1 MLLDEFDIF
10 EKIGLSL
17 GYMTKKI
24 YLCGKFN
31 HGDYMNWLKSLFFGS
46 GVPHSIFIL
55 TLAIACGIYLSHRL
69 KFKGI
74 TLGITWILFC
84 AIAMSHFGMHL
95 DPVVET
101 FSKDFGLILFVYS
114 IGLQV
119 GPSFFSSFGKGGIKL
134 NILAM
139 SAVILS
145 CLTAYIIHLISGEDI
160 ATMTGVLF
168 GAVTNTPGLG
178 AAEQAFADITGT
190 TNADIASGY
199 AMAYPLGVVGIILSL
214 LAMRWI
220 FRINIDKEKE
230 QIAAESE
237 VQKEIEHIDILL
249 ANPQVE
255 GASIRDLSALCNM
268 NLIVSRLVRP
278 DGEDELPDV
287 DTILHVGDRI
297 RIVIDQEHKK
307 SVLLLGM
314 ETTIQTDNKQQAH
327 LVSRNIIVTKPE
339 LNGKRIGD
347 LNIRSTYHVSI
358 TRIRRAGIE
367 LLATRD
373 LYLQLGDKIT
383 VVGEERAVNKIES
396 LFGNSTKRLDMPNLV
411 SIFVGIALG
420 VALGLL
426 PIALPGLSQPFK
438 LGLAGGSLIVAILMS
453 CFGPKLH
460 IVTYTTSSANLM
472 IREIGIAMFLA
483 AVGFGAG
490 KTFIQTLV
498 EGGYVWIGYG
508 VIITLIPLLII
519 GVIGRKWLKLDY
531 FTLMGLLAGSTTNPP
546 ALSYATTLTTSNDR
560 AAVSYSTVY
569 PLTMF
574 LRVLTGQL
582 MILLFL

>member
-1 MLLDEFDIF
+1 MD
-10 EKIGLSL
+10 
-17 GYMTKKI
+17 
-24 YLCGKFN
+24 
-31 HGDYMNWLKSLFFGS
+31 WLNSLFFGT

-55 TLAIACGIYLSHRL
+55 TLAIAGGISLSHHL

-95 DPVVET
+95 DPMVET
-101 FSKDFGLILFVYS
+101 FAKDFGLILFVYS

-134 NILAM
+134 NMLA
-139 SAVILS
+139 LS
-145 CLTAYIIHLISGEDI
+145 IVLLGCVTAYVISLLSGVDI

-178 AAEQAFADITGT
+178 AAQQAFADITG
-190 TNADIASGY
+190 NANPNIASGY
-199 AMAYPLGVVGIILSL
+199 AMAYPLGVVGIITVI
-214 LAMRWI
+214 LAMRWF
-220 FRINIDKEKE
+220 FRIKLDKEE
-230 QIAAESE
+230 ARVAAESE
-237 VQKEIEHIDILL
+237 VQKEVQYMDVLL
-249 ANPQVE
+249 TNPQVE
-255 GASIRDLSALCNM
+255 GAHIRDLSQLVHM

-297 RIVIDQEHKK
+297 RVVVDKENEK

-314 ETTIQTDNKQQAH
+314 ETSLPTDHKAHAH
-327 LVSRNIIVTKPE
+327 LVSRHVIVTKNE

-347 LNIRSTYHVSI
+347 LNVRATYHVSI
-358 TRIRRAGIE
+358 TRIRRAGVE

-373 LYLQLGDKIT
+373 LYLQLGDRIT
-383 VVGEERAVNKIES
+383 VVGEERAVDKVEQ
-396 LFGNSTKRLDMPNLV
+396 LFGNSTKRLDVPNLA
-411 SIFVGIALG
+411 SIFLGIALG
-420 VALGLL
+420 VLAGVV
-426 PIALPGLSQPFK
+426 PIMLPGLAQPFK
-438 LGLAGGSLIVAILMS
+438 LGIAGGSLIIAILMS

-460 IVTYTTSSANLM
+460 IITYTTSSANLM

-490 KTFIQTLV
+490 KTFIPTLLD
-498 EGGYVWIGYG
+498 GGYMWIGYG
-508 VIITLIPLLII
+508 VIITLLPLLIVGTI
-519 GVIGRKWLKLDY
+519 ARLWLKLDY
-531 FTLMGLLAGSTTNPP
+531 FTLMGLIAGSTTDPP
-546 ALSYATTLTTSNDR
+546 ALAYATTVSSANDR
-560 AAVSYSTVY
+560 AAVAYSTVY

>member
-1 MLLDEFDIF
+1 
-10 EKIGLSL
+10 
-17 GYMTKKI
+17 
-24 YLCGKFN
+24 
-31 HGDYMNWLKSLFFGS
+31 MNWLDSLFFGT

-55 TLAIACGIYLSHRL
+55 TIAIAAGISLSHRL

-101 FSKDFGLILFVYS
+101 FAKDFGLILFVYS

-134 NILAM
+134 NVLAM
-139 SAVILS
+139 SIVFLS
-145 CLTAYIIHLISGEDI
+145 CATAYLIHLLSGEDI

-178 AAEQAFADITGT
+178 AAQQAFTDITG
-190 TNADIASGY
+190 NVNSNIASGY
-199 AMAYPLGVVGIILSL
+199 AMAYPLGVVGIITVL
-214 LAMRWI
+214 LAMRWFFHI
-220 FRINIDKEKE
+220 KLEKE
-230 QIAAESE
+230 EERVAAESC
-237 VQKEIEHIDILL
+237 VQKEVEYIDILL

-255 GASIRDLSALCNM
+255 GTHIRELSQLCHM

-278 DGEDELPDV
+278 NGDDELPDV
-287 DTILHVGDRI
+287 DTVLHVGDRI
-297 RIVIDQEHKK
+297 RVVVDKENEK

-314 ETTIQTDNKQQAH
+314 ETSLPTDHKAQAH
-327 LVSRNIIVTKPE
+327 LVSRHVVVTKPE

-347 LNIRSTYHVSI
+347 LNVRATYHVSI
-358 TRIRRAGIE
+358 TRIRRAGVE

-373 LYLQLGDKIT
+373 LYLQLGDRIT
-383 VVGEERAVNKIES
+383 VVGEERAVDKVEK
-396 LFGNSTKRLDMPNLV
+396 LFGNSTKRLDIPNLA
-411 SIFVGIALG
+411 SIFLGLALG
-420 VALGLL
+420 VAAGLL
-426 PIALPGLSQPFK
+426 PIMLPGLAQPFK
-438 LGLAGGSLIVAILMS
+438 LGIAGGSLIVAILMS
-453 CFGPKLH
+453 CFGPKMH

-490 KTFIQTLV
+490 KTFLPTLL

-508 VIITLIPLLII
+508 VIITLLPLLLVGLIA
-519 GVIGRKWLKLDY
+519 RWWLKLDY
-531 FTLMGLLAGSTTNPP
+531 FSLMGLLAGSTTNPP
-546 ALSYATTLTTSNDR
+546 ALAYATTVSSANDR
-560 AAVSYSTVY
+560 AAVAYSTVY

>member
-1 MLLDEFDIF
+1 
-10 EKIGLSL
+10 
-17 GYMTKKI
+17 
-24 YLCGKFN
+24 
-31 HGDYMNWLKSLFFGS
+31 MNWLNSLFFGT

-55 TLAIACGIYLSHRL
+55 TIAIAIGIYLSHRL

-101 FSKDFGLILFVYS
+101 FAKDFGLILFVYS

-119 GPSFFSSFGKGGIKL
+119 GPSFFSSFGQGGVKL
-134 NILAM
+134 NLLAV
-139 SAVILS
+139 SVVLLS
-145 CLTAYIIHLISGEDI
+145 CIIAYVIHLLSGEDI

-178 AAEQAFADITGT
+178 AAQQAFTDVTGDV
-190 TNADIASGY
+190 NPNIASGY
-199 AMAYPLGVVGIILSL
+199 AMAYPLGVVGIIMSI

-220 FRINIDKEKE
+220 FKIKMEKE
-230 QIAAESE
+230 EERLAAESST
-237 VQKEIEHIDILL
+237 QTEIEYIDILL

-255 GASIRDLSALCNM
+255 GAHIRDLSQLCHM
-268 NLIVSRLVRP
+268 DLIVSRLVRP
-278 DGEDELPDV
+278 NGEDELPDV

-297 RIVIDQEHKK
+297 RVVVDKENEK

-314 ETTIQTDNKQQAH
+314 ETSLPTDHKAQVH
-327 LVSRNIIVTKPE
+327 LVSRHVVVTKAE

-347 LNIRSTYHVSI
+347 LKVRATYHVSI

-373 LYLQLGDKIT
+373 LYLQLGDRIT
-383 VVGEERAVNKIES
+383 VVGEERAVDKVEQ
-396 LFGNSTKRLDMPNLV
+396 LFGNSTKRLDVPNLA
-411 SIFVGIALG
+411 SIFLGLALG
-420 VALGLL
+420 VAAGVL
-426 PIALPGLSQPFK
+426 PIALPGLAQPFK
-438 LGLAGGSLIVAILMS
+438 LGIAGGSLIVAILMS
-453 CFGPKLH
+453 CFGPKMH

-490 KTFIQTLV
+490 KTFIPTLLD
-498 EGGYVWIGYG
+498 GGYVWIGYG
-508 VIITLIPLLII
+508 VIITLLPLLLVGI
-519 GVIGRKWLKLDY
+519 VARMWLKLDY
-531 FTLMGLLAGSTTNPP
+531 FSLMGLLAGSTTNPP
-546 ALSYATTLTTSNDR
+546 ALAYATTVSSANDR
-560 AAVSYSTVY
+560 AAVAYSTVY

>member
-1 MLLDEFDIF
+1 
-10 EKIGLSL
+10 
-17 GYMTKKI
+17 
-24 YLCGKFN
+24 
-31 HGDYMNWLKSLFFGS
+31 MNWLDSLFFGT

-55 TLAIACGIYLSHRL
+55 TIAIAAGISLSHRL

-101 FSKDFGLILFVYS
+101 FAKDFGLILFVYS

-134 NILAM
+134 NLLAM
-139 SAVILS
+139 TIVFLS
-145 CLTAYIIHLISGEDI
+145 CVTAYIIHLLSGEDI

-178 AAEQAFADITGT
+178 AAQQAFSDITGT
-190 TNADIASGY
+190 MNPNIASGY
-199 AMAYPLGVVGIILSL
+199 AMAYPLGVVGIITAL
-214 LAMRWI
+214 LAMRWFFHI
-220 FRINIDKEKE
+220 KLDKEE
-230 QIAAESE
+230 ERVVAESTA
-237 VQKEIEHIDILL
+237 QKEIGFIDILL

-255 GASIRDLSALCNM
+255 GAHIRELSQLCHM

-278 DGEDELPDV
+278 NGEDELPDV

-297 RIVIDQEHKK
+297 RVVVDKENEK

-314 ETTIQTDNKQQAH
+314 ETSLPTNEKAHAH
-327 LVSRNIIVTKPE
+327 LVSRHVVVTKPE

-347 LNIRSTYHVSI
+347 LNVRATYHVSI

-373 LYLQLGDKIT
+373 LYLQLGDRIT
-383 VVGEERAVNKIES
+383 VVGEERAVDKVEK
-396 LFGNSTKRLDMPNLV
+396 LFGNSTKRLDIPNLA
-411 SIFVGIALG
+411 SIFLGLALG
-420 VALGLL
+420 VAAGLL
-426 PIALPGLSQPFK
+426 PIMLPGLAQPFK
-438 LGLAGGSLIVAILMS
+438 LGIAGGSLIVAILMS
-453 CFGPKLH
+453 CFGPKMH

-490 KTFIQTLV
+490 KTFLPTLL

-508 VIITLIPLLII
+508 VIITFLPLLLVGLIA
-519 GVIGRKWLKLDY
+519 RWWLKLDY
-531 FTLMGLLAGSTTNPP
+531 FSLMGLLAGSTTNPP
-546 ALSYATTLTTSNDR
+546 ALAYATTVSSANDR
-560 AAVSYSTVY
+560 AAVAYSTVY

>member
-1 MLLDEFDIF
+1 
-10 EKIGLSL
+10 
-17 GYMTKKI
+17 
-24 YLCGKFN
+24 
-31 HGDYMNWLKSLFFGS
+31 MNWLQSLFFGT

-55 TLAIACGIYLSHRL
+55 TLAIACGISLSHRL

-84 AIAMSHFGMHL
+84 AIAFSHFGMHL
-95 DPVVET
+95 DPIVET
-101 FSKDFGLILFVYS
+101 FAKDFGLILFVYS

-134 NILAM
+134 NLLAM
-139 SAVILS
+139 TVVFLGCAI
-145 CLTAYIIHLISGEDI
+145 AYLISVFSGVDI

-178 AAEQAFADITGT
+178 AAQQAFADITG
-190 TNADIASGY
+190 NANPNIASGY
-199 AMAYPLGVVGIILSL
+199 AMAYPLGVVGIITVI
-214 LAMRWI
+214 LAMRWF
-220 FRINIDKEKE
+220 FRIKLENEE
-230 QIAAESE
+230 ARVASESE
-237 VQKEIEHIDILL
+237 VQKEIKYIDVLL
-249 ANPQVE
+249 VNPQVE
-255 GASIRDLSALCNM
+255 GAHIRDLSQLCHM

-278 DGEDELPDV
+278 TGEDELPDV

-297 RIVIDQEHKK
+297 RVVVDKENEK

-314 ETTIQTDNKQQAH
+314 ETSLPDDPNQQAH
-327 LVSRNIIVTKPE
+327 LVSRHVVVTKPE

-347 LNIRSTYHVSI
+347 LNVRATYHVSI

-373 LYLQLGDKIT
+373 LYLQLGDRIT
-383 VVGEERAVNKIES
+383 VVGEERAVNKVEK
-396 LFGNSTKRLDMPNLV
+396 LFGNSTKRLDVPNLA
-411 SIFVGIALG
+411 SIFLGIALG
-420 VALGLL
+420 VVAGML
-426 PIALPGLSQPFK
+426 PIMLPGLSQPFK
-438 LGLAGGSLIVAILMS
+438 LGIAGGSLIIAILMG

-460 IVTYTTSSANLM
+460 VITYTTSSANLM
-472 IREIGIAMFLA
+472 IREIGIALFLA

-490 KTFIQTLV
+490 KTFIPTLLD
-498 EGGYVWIGYG
+498 GGYVWIGYG
-508 VIITLIPLLII
+508 VIITLLPLLIV
-519 GVIGRKWLKLDY
+519 GVIGRMWLKLDY

-546 ALSYATTLTTSNDR
+546 ALAYATTVSTANDR
-560 AAVSYSTVY
+560 SAVAYSTVY

-582 MILLFL
+582 MILFFV

>member
-1 MLLDEFDIF
+1 
-10 EKIGLSL
+10 
-17 GYMTKKI
+17 
-24 YLCGKFN
+24 
-31 HGDYMNWLKSLFFGS
+31 MNWLQSLFFGT

-55 TLAIACGIYLSHRL
+55 TLAIACGISLSHRL

-84 AIAMSHFGMHL
+84 AIAFSHFGMHL
-95 DPVVET
+95 DPMVET
-101 FSKDFGLILFVYS
+101 FAKDFGLILFVYS

-134 NILAM
+134 NMLAM
-139 SAVILS
+139 AVVFLG
-145 CLTAYIIHLISGEDI
+145 CATAYIISVLSGVDI

-178 AAEQAFADITGT
+178 AAQQAFADITG
-190 TNADIASGY
+190 NANPNIASGY
-199 AMAYPLGVVGIILSL
+199 AMAYPLGVVGIITVI
-214 LAMRWI
+214 LAMRWF
-220 FRINIDKEKE
+220 FRIKLENEE
-230 QIAAESE
+230 ARVASESE
-237 VQKEIEHIDILL
+237 VQKEIKYIDVLL
-249 ANPQVE
+249 VNPQVE
-255 GASIRDLSALCNM
+255 GAHIRDLSQLCHM

-278 DGEDELPDV
+278 TGEDELPDV
-287 DTILHVGDRI
+287 DTVLHVGDRI
-297 RIVIDQEHKK
+297 RVVVDKENEK

-314 ETTIQTDNKQQAH
+314 ETSLPNDPNQQAH
-327 LVSRNIIVTKPE
+327 LVSRHVIVTKPE

-347 LNIRSTYHVSI
+347 LNVRATYHVSI

-373 LYLQLGDKIT
+373 LYLQLGDRIT
-383 VVGEERAVNKIES
+383 VVGEERAVNKVEK
-396 LFGNSTKRLDMPNLV
+396 LFGNSTKRLDVPNLA
-411 SIFVGIALG
+411 SIFLGIAIG
-420 VALGLL
+420 VAFGML
-426 PIALPGLSQPFK
+426 PIVLPGLSQPFK
-438 LGLAGGSLIVAILMS
+438 LGIAGGSLIVAILLG
-453 CFGPKLH
+453 CFGPKMH
-460 IVTYTTSSANLM
+460 IITYTTSSANLM

-490 KTFIQTLV
+490 KTFIPTLLD
-498 EGGYVWIGYG
+498 GGYVWIGYG
-508 VIITLIPLLII
+508 VIITLLPLLIV
-519 GVIGRKWLKLDY
+519 GVIGRLWLKLDY

-546 ALSYATTLTTSNDR
+546 ALAYATTVSSANDR
-560 AAVSYSTVY
+560 SAVAYSTVY

>member
-1 MLLDEFDIF
+1 MDWLHTLL
-10 EKIGLSL
+10 
-17 GYMTKKI
+17 
-24 YLCGKFN
+24 
-31 HGDYMNWLKSLFFGS
+31 FGA

-55 TLAIACGIYLSHRL
+55 TIAIAGGIFLSHHL

-101 FSKDFGLILFVYS
+101 FAKDFGLILFVYS

-139 SAVILS
+139 TVVLLGCATTYV
-145 CLTAYIIHLISGEDI
+145 IHLLSGVDI
-160 ATMTGVLF
+160 ATMTGVLS

-178 AAEQAFADITGT
+178 AAQQAFADVMGES
-190 TNADIASGY
+190 NANIASGY
-199 AMAYPLGVVGIILSL
+199 AMAYPLGVVGIITVILI
-214 LAMRWI
+214 MRWV
-220 FRINIDKEKE
+220 FRIKLDQEELRVKN
-230 QIAAESE
+230 ESE
-237 VQKEIEHIDILL
+237 VQKEVSHIDILL
-249 ANPQVE
+249 TNPQVE
-255 GASIRDLSALCNM
+255 GAHIRELSTLCNM
-268 NLIVSRLVRP
+268 NLIISRLVRP
-278 DGEDELPDV
+278 SGEDELPDV

-297 RIVIDQEHKK
+297 RVVIDKEHEK

-314 ETTIQTDNKQQAH
+314 ETSIQNDDQHTAH
-327 LVSRNIIVTKPE
+327 LVSRHVVVTKSE

-347 LNIRSTYHVSI
+347 LNVRATYHVSI

-367 LLATRD
+367 LLATKD
-373 LYLQLGDKIT
+373 LYLQLGDRIT
-383 VVGEERAVNKIES
+383 VVGEERAVNKVES
-396 LFGNSTKRLDMPNLV
+396 LFGNSMKRLDIPNLV
-411 SIFVGIALG
+411 SIFLGIAIG
-420 VALGLL
+420 VALGML
-426 PIALPGLSQPFK
+426 PIMLPGLSQPFK
-438 LGLAGGSLIVAILMS
+438 LGIAGGSLIVAILLG

-490 KTFIQTLV
+490 KTFLPTLLD
-498 EGGYVWIGYG
+498 GGYVWIGYG
-508 VIITLIPLLII
+508 VIITLLPLLIV
-519 GVIGRKWLKLDY
+519 GVIARLWLKLDY
-531 FTLMGLLAGSTTNPP
+531 FSLMGLIAGSTTNPP
-546 ALSYATTLTTSNDR
+546 ALAYATTLSLSNDR
-560 AAVSYSTVY
+560 AAVAYSTVY

-582 MILLFL
+582 MILLFW

>member
-1 MLLDEFDIF
+1 
-10 EKIGLSL
+10 
-17 GYMTKKI
+17 
-24 YLCGKFN
+24 
-31 HGDYMNWLKSLFFGS
+31 MNWLNSLFFGT

-55 TLAIACGIYLSHRL
+55 TIAIAIGIYLSHRL

-101 FSKDFGLILFVYS
+101 FAKDFGLILFVYS

-134 NILAM
+134 NMLAV
-139 SAVILS
+139 SIVLLS
-145 CLTAYIIHLISGEDI
+145 CVVAYLIHLFSGEDI

-178 AAEQAFADITGT
+178 AAQQAFTDITGEV
-190 TNADIASGY
+190 NPNIASGY

-214 LAMRWI
+214 LAMRWFFKI
-220 FRINIDKEKE
+220 RLDKEE
-230 QIAAESE
+230 ERLAAENE
-237 VQKEIEHIDILL
+237 VQKEIEYIDLL
-249 ANPQVE
+249 LTNPQVE
-255 GASIRDLSALCNM
+255 GANIRDLSQLCHFH
-268 NLIVSRLVRP
+268 LIVSRLVRP
-278 DGEDELPDV
+278 NGDDELPDV
-287 DTILHVGDRI
+287 DTVLHVGDRI
-297 RIVIDQEHKK
+297 RVVVDKENEK

-314 ETTIQTDNKQQAH
+314 ETSLPTDHKAQAH
-327 LVSRNIIVTKPE
+327 LVSRHVIVTKPE

-347 LNIRSTYHVSI
+347 LNVRATYHVSI

-373 LYLQLGDKIT
+373 LYLQLGDRIT
-383 VVGEERAVNKIES
+383 VVGEERAVDKVEK
-396 LFGNSTKRLDMPNLV
+396 LFGNSTKKLDVPNLT
-411 SIFVGIALG
+411 SIFLGLALG
-420 VALGLL
+420 VAAGLV
-426 PIALPGLSQPFK
+426 PIALPGLAQPFK
-438 LGLAGGSLIVAILMS
+438 LGIAGGSLIVAILMS
-453 CFGPKLH
+453 CFGPKMH

-490 KTFIQTLV
+490 KTFIPTLLD
-498 EGGYVWIGYG
+498 GGYAWIGYG
-508 VIITLIPLLII
+508 VIITLVPLLLM
-519 GVIGRKWLKLDY
+519 GVVGRLWLKLDY
-531 FTLMGLLAGSTTNPP
+531 FTLMGVLAGSTTNPP
-546 ALSYATTLTTSNDR
+546 ALAYATTVSSVNDR
-560 AAVSYSTVY
+560 AAVAYSTVY

-574 LRVLTGQL
+574 LRVMAGQL
-582 MILLFL
+582 LIVFFCS

>member
-1 MLLDEFDIF
+1 
-10 EKIGLSL
+10 
-17 GYMTKKI
+17 
-24 YLCGKFN
+24 
-31 HGDYMNWLKSLFFGS
+31 MNWLNSLLFGT

-55 TLAIACGIYLSHRL
+55 TVAIAVGISLSHHL

-101 FSKDFGLILFVYS
+101 FAKDFGLILFVYS

-134 NILAM
+134 NLLAA
-139 SAVILS
+139 SIVLLG
-145 CLTAYIIHLISGEDI
+145 CVTAYVIHLLAGEDI

-178 AAEQAFADITGT
+178 AAQQAFTDITGN
-190 TNADIASGY
+190 TNPNIASGY
-199 AMAYPLGVVGIILSL
+199 AMAYPLGVVGIITVI
-214 LAMRWI
+214 LAMRWFFKI
-220 FRINIDKEKE
+220 KLEKE
-230 QIAAESE
+230 EARVAAESE
-237 VQKEIEHIDILL
+237 VQKEIEYIDILL
-249 ANPQVE
+249 TNPQVE
-255 GASIRDLSALCNM
+255 GAYIRELSQLCHM

-297 RIVIDQEHKK
+297 RVVVDKENEK
-307 SVLLLGM
+307 SILLLGM
-314 ETTIQTDNKQQAH
+314 ETTLPIDHKAQAH
-327 LVSRNIIVTKPE
+327 LVSRHVVVTKAE

-347 LNIRSTYHVSI
+347 LNVRTAYHVSI

-373 LYLQLGDKIT
+373 LYLQLGDRIT
-383 VVGEERAVNKIES
+383 VVGEERAVDRVEK
-396 LFGNSTKRLDMPNLV
+396 LFGNSTQRLDIPNLA
-411 SIFVGIALG
+411 SIFLGLALG
-420 VALGLL
+420 VAAGVL
-426 PIALPGLSQPFK
+426 PIALPGLAQPFK
-438 LGLAGGSLIVAILMS
+438 LGIAGGSLVIAILMS
-453 CFGPKLH
+453 CFGPKMH

-490 KTFIQTLV
+490 KTFIPTLLD
-498 EGGYVWIGYG
+498 GGYMWIGYG
-508 VIITLIPLLII
+508 VIITLVPLLLVGI
-519 GVIGRKWLKLDY
+519 VARLWLKIDY
-531 FTLMGLLAGSTTNPP
+531 FTLMGLIAGSTTDPP
-546 ALSYATTLTTSNDR
+546 ALAYATTVSSTNDR
-560 AAVSYSTVY
+560 AAVAYSTVY

>member
-1 MLLDEFDIF
+1 
-10 EKIGLSL
+10 
-17 GYMTKKI
+17 
-24 YLCGKFN
+24 
-31 HGDYMNWLKSLFFGS
+31 MNWLDSLFFGM

-55 TLAIACGIYLSHRL
+55 TIAIAAGISLSHRL

-101 FSKDFGLILFVYS
+101 FAKDFGLILFVYS

-134 NILAM
+134 NLLAM
-139 SAVILS
+139 TIVFLS
-145 CLTAYIIHLISGEDI
+145 CVTAYIIHLLSGEDI

-178 AAEQAFADITGT
+178 AAQQAFTDITGEV
-190 TNADIASGY
+190 NPNIASGY
-199 AMAYPLGVVGIILSL
+199 AMAYPLGVVGIITAL
-214 LAMRWI
+214 LAMRWFFHI
-220 FRINIDKEKE
+220 KLDKEE
-230 QIAAESE
+230 ERVVAESTA
-237 VQKEIEHIDILL
+237 QKEIEFIDILL

-255 GASIRDLSALCNM
+255 GAHIRELSQLCHM

-278 DGEDELPDV
+278 NGEDELPDV

-297 RIVIDQEHKK
+297 RVVVDKENEK

-314 ETTIQTDNKQQAH
+314 ETSLPTNEKAHAH
-327 LVSRNIIVTKPE
+327 LVSRHVVVTKPE

-347 LNIRSTYHVSI
+347 LNVRATYHVSI

-373 LYLQLGDKIT
+373 LYLQLGDRIT
-383 VVGEERAVNKIES
+383 VVGEERAVDKVEK
-396 LFGNSTKRLDMPNLV
+396 LFGNSTKRLDIPNLA
-411 SIFVGIALG
+411 SIFLGLALG
-420 VALGLL
+420 VAAGVL
-426 PIALPGLSQPFK
+426 PIMLPGLAQPFK
-438 LGLAGGSLIVAILMS
+438 LGIAGGSLIVAILMS
-453 CFGPKLH
+453 CFGPKMH

-490 KTFIQTLV
+490 KTFLPTLL

-508 VIITLIPLLII
+508 VIITLLPLLLVGLIA
-519 GVIGRKWLKLDY
+519 RWWLKLDY
-531 FTLMGLLAGSTTNPP
+531 FSLMGLLAGSTTNPP
-546 ALSYATTLTTSNDR
+546 ALAYATTVSSANDR
-560 AAVSYSTVY
+560 AAVAYSTVY

>member
-1 MLLDEFDIF
+1 MSWLD
-10 EKIGLSL
+10 
-17 GYMTKKI
+17 
-24 YLCGKFN
+24 
-31 HGDYMNWLKSLFFGS
+31 SLFFGT

-55 TLAIACGIYLSHRL
+55 TIAIAAGISLSHRL

-101 FSKDFGLILFVYS
+101 FAKDFGLILFVYS

-134 NILAM
+134 NVLAV
-139 SAVILS
+139 SIVFLS
-145 CLTAYIIHLISGEDI
+145 CATAYLIHLLSGEDI

-178 AAEQAFADITGT
+178 AAQQAFSDITGT
-190 TNADIASGY
+190 MNPNIASGY
-199 AMAYPLGVVGIILSL
+199 AMAYPLGVVGIITAL
-214 LAMRWI
+214 LAMRWFFHI
-220 FRINIDKEKE
+220 KLDKEE
-230 QIAAESE
+230 ERVVAESTA
-237 VQKEIEHIDILL
+237 QKEIEFIDILL

-255 GASIRDLSALCNM
+255 GAHIRELSQLCHM

-278 DGEDELPDV
+278 NGEDELPDV

-297 RIVIDQEHKK
+297 RVVVDKENEK

-314 ETTIQTDNKQQAH
+314 ETSLPTNEKAHAH
-327 LVSRNIIVTKPE
+327 LVSRHVVVTKPE

-347 LNIRSTYHVSI
+347 LNVRATYHVSI

-373 LYLQLGDKIT
+373 LYLQLGDRIT
-383 VVGEERAVNKIES
+383 VVGEERAVDKVEK
-396 LFGNSTKRLDMPNLV
+396 LFGNSTKRLDIPNLA
-411 SIFVGIALG
+411 SIFLGLALG
-420 VALGLL
+420 VAAGLL
-426 PIALPGLSQPFK
+426 PIMLPGLAQPFK
-438 LGLAGGSLIVAILMS
+438 LGIAGGSLIVAILMS
-453 CFGPKLH
+453 CFGPKMH

-490 KTFIQTLV
+490 KTFIPTLLD
-498 EGGYVWIGYG
+498 GGYVWIGYG
-508 VIITLIPLLII
+508 VIITLFPLLVVGLIA
-519 GVIGRKWLKLDY
+519 RWWLKLDY
-531 FTLMGLLAGSTTNPP
+531 FSLMGLLAGSTTNPP
-546 ALSYATTLTTSNDR
+546 ALAYATTVSSTNDR
-560 AAVSYSTVY
+560 AAVAYSTVY